1 MGRRSD
7 YRDYGYTR
15 AVWNGLYNLIN
26 NEIGLAALLGNLW
39 AESGI
44 VPYRCENDNNST
56 NFFNRSR
63 IYTNSVDNG
72 TITREQF
79 INSGLDGD
87 TVHKG
92 YGLAQWTYY
101 TRKTGYY
108 DAWKSGGYTSIG
120 SVELAVYY
128 LSYELQTTYA
138 STLEVLRNAT
148 DMRTASTYV
157 LKNFENPTLQGQD
170 VQDYRFACSMDVYD
184 DMHGNLP
191 PEIKVLTIDPI
202 SASIVDG
209 ESIRI
214 TVNANSEWTYN
225 LGQYLAATK
234 EDNALIVSGNAN
246 GAQVTSV
253 VNFWL
258 VDDRNVTAQC
268 QIGINRPAP
277 PIPEINVTPYSQ
289 RANVGTVVRFNVRSN
304 YDWGVNVP
312 YGAELVKKERGYC
325 YIKVNVTALRRV
337 VIRFFILSDTNIY
350 QNCTINIYGVAPIPS
365 ARKTPFIYYLK
376 PFLGKGR

>member
-1 MGRRSD
+1 MNTESD
-7 YRDYGYTR
+7 YKNYGYTR

-87 TVHKG
+87 RDHKG
-92 YGLAQWTYY
+92 YGLAQWTFSS
-101 TRKTGYY
+101 RKAGYY
-108 DAWKSGGYTSIG
+108 DAWKNGGYSSIG

-128 LSYELQTTYA
+128 LSYELQNSYA

-148 DMRTASTYV
+148 DMRAASTYV
-157 LKNFENPTLQGQD
+157 LKNFENPTLQGED
-170 VQDYRFACSMDVYD
+170 VQEYRYNCSMSVYD

-191 PEIKVLTIDPI
+191 PEIKVLTIDPV
-202 SASIVDG
+202 SASIIDRGSV
-209 ESIRI
+209 RI

-225 LGQYLAATK
+225 LGQYLSATK

-258 VDDRNVTAQC
+258 VDRQSVTAHC

-289 RANVGTVVRFNVRSN
+289 RTNVGTVVRFNVRSN

-325 YIKVNVTALRRV
+325 YIKVNSTALRRV
-337 VIRFFILSDTNIY
+337 IIRFFVLSDTNIY
-350 QNCTINIYGVAPIPS
+350 QNCTINISGVAPIPS

-376 PFLGKGR
+376 PFFRER

>member
-26 NEIGLAALLGNLW
+26 NEIGLAALLGNLFP
-39 AESGI
+39 ESGI
-44 VPYRCENDNNST
+44 VPYRCENDNNNT

-63 IYTNSVDNG
+63 IYTSNVDNG
-72 TITREQF
+72 TITRDQF
-79 INSGLDGD
+79 ITSGLDGD
-87 TVHKG
+87 RDHKG
-92 YGLAQWTYY
+92 YGLAQWTFPS
-101 TRKTGYY
+101 RKAGYY
-108 DAWKSGGYTSIG
+108 DAWKSGEYSSIG

-128 LSYELQTTYA
+128 LAYELQTSYA

-157 LKNFENPTLQGQD
+157 LKNFENPTLQGED
-170 VQDYRFACSMDVYD
+170 VQEYRYNCSMDIYD

-202 SASIVDG
+202 SVSIVDG

-214 TVNANSEWTYN
+214 TVNANTEWTYT
-225 LGQYLAATK
+225 LGQYLTATK

-253 VNFWL
+253 VSFWL
-258 VDDRNVTAQC
+258 LDDQSVTAQC

-277 PIPEINVTPYSQ
+277 PVPEINVTPYSQ
-289 RANVGTVVRFNVRSN
+289 KANVGTVVRFNVRSN

-312 YGAELVKKERGYC
+312 YGAELVKKASGYC
-325 YIKVNVTALRRV
+325 YIKVNTTALQKV
-337 VIRFFILSDTNIY
+337 IIRFFVLSDTNIY
-350 QNCTINIYGVAPIPS
+350 QNCTINISGVAPIPS

>member
-1 MGRRSD
+1 MGKRSD

-26 NEIGLAALLGNLW
+26 NEIGLAALLANLW

-44 VPYRCENDNNST
+44 VPYRCETDNNSS
-56 NFFNRSR
+56 NFFTRSR
-63 IYTNSVDNG
+63 VYTNNVDNG
-72 TITREQF
+72 SITREQF

-87 TVHKG
+87 HKG
-92 YGLAQWTYY
+92 YGLAQWTFSS
-101 TRKTGYY
+101 RKAGYY
-108 DAWKSGGYTSIG
+108 DAWKNGGYSSIG

-128 LSYELQTTYA
+128 LSYELQSSYA
-138 STLEVLRNAT
+138 SILEVLRNAT

-170 VQDYRFACSMDVYD
+170 VQDYRYACGMDIYD

-191 PEIKVLTIDPI
+191 PEIKMLTIDPI

-209 ESIRI
+209 GSIRI
-214 TVNANSEWTYN
+214 SVNANSEWTYN
-225 LGQYLAATK
+225 IGQYLTATK
-234 EDNALIVSGNAN
+234 ETNALIVSGNAN

-258 VDDRNVTAQC
+258 ADDRSVTAQC

-277 PIPEINVTPYSQ
+277 PVPEINVTPYSQ

-304 YDWGVNVP
+304 YDWGVNVL
-312 YGAELVKKERGYC
+312 YGAELVKKASGYC
-325 YIKVNVTALRRV
+325 YIKVNTTALQKV
-337 VIRFFILSDTNIY
+337 IIRFFVLSDTNIY
-350 QNCTINIYGVAPIPS
+350 QNCTINISGVAPIPS

>member
-1 MGRRSD
+1 MDTESD
-7 YRDYGYTR
+7 YKNYGYTR

-72 TITREQF
+72 SITREQF

-87 TVHKG
+87 REHKG
-92 YGLAQWTYY
+92 YGLAQWTFSS
-101 TRKTGYY
+101 RKAGYY
-108 DAWKSGGYTSIG
+108 DTWKSGGYSSIG

-128 LSYELQTTYA
+128 LSYELQTSYA
-138 STLEVLRNAT
+138 STLEVLQNAT
-148 DMRTASTYV
+148 DMRAASTYV
-157 LKNFENPTLQGQD
+157 LKNFENPTLQGED
-170 VQDYRFACSMDVYD
+170 VQEYRYNCSMSVYD

-191 PEIKVLTIDPI
+191 PEIKVLTVDPI
-202 SASIVDG
+202 SSTIIDG
-209 ESIRI
+209 GSVRI

-258 VDDRNVTAQC
+258 ADDRNVTAQC

-277 PIPEINVTPYSQ
+277 PAPEINVLPYSQ
-289 RANVGTVVRFNVRSN
+289 RTNVGTVVRFNVRSN
-304 YDWGVNVP
+304 YEWGVNVP
-312 YGAELVKKERGYC
+312 YGAELVKKASGYC
-325 YIKVNVTALRRV
+325 YIKVNVTALRKV
-337 VIRFFILSDTNIY
+337 IIRFFVLSDTNIY
-350 QNCTINIYGVAPIPS
+350 QDCTINISGVAPIPS

>member
-26 NEIGLAALLGNLW
+26 NEIGLSALLGNLFP
-39 AESGI
+39 ESGI
-44 VPYRCENDNNST
+44 VPYRCENDNNNT

-63 IYTNSVDNG
+63 IYTSNVDNG
-72 TITREQF
+72 TITRDQF

-87 TVHKG
+87 RDHKG
-92 YGLAQWTYY
+92 YGLAQWTFPS
-101 TRKTGYY
+101 RKAGYY
-108 DAWKSGGYTSIG
+108 DAWKSGGYSSIG
-120 SVELAVYY
+120 SIELAVYY
-128 LSYELQTTYA
+128 LAYELQTSYA

-157 LKNFENPTLQGQD
+157 LKNFENPTLQGED
-170 VQDYRFACSMDVYD
+170 VQEYRFNCSMDVFD

-202 SASIVDG
+202 SSSIIDG
-209 ESIRI
+209 GSVRI

-225 LGQYLAATK
+225 LGQYLTATK

-258 VDDRNVTAQC
+258 VDDRSVTAQC

-277 PIPEINVTPYSQ
+277 PAPEINVTPYSQ
-289 RANVGTVVRFNVRSN
+289 RTNVGTVVRFNVRSN

-312 YGAELVKKERGYC
+312 NGAELVKKERGYC
-325 YIKVNVTALRRV
+325 YIKVNATALQKV
-337 VIRFFILSDTNIY
+337 IIRFFVLSDTNIY
-350 QNCTINIYGVAPIPS
+350 QDCTINISGVAPIPS